1 MVASG
6 GRRASVDA
14 VWGRNRMGVQF
25 DGMGRPLCCV
35 AAPFAHIPARCRL
48 PSGQPPCQPPR
59 RTQTGVL
66 YRNVIRFSSPRVAF
80 SGARGY
86 VLMIPGMRFAP
97 DIRAE
102 PYARTVP
109 DPFDEQ

>member
-1 MVASG
+1 VIGPVHATNPLHSPGCDATVVPLNAASRQANG
-6 GRRASVDA
+6 PA
-14 VWGRNRMGVQF
+14 
-25 DGMGRPLCCV
+25 RPLCR
-35 AAPFAHIPARCRL
+35 HRHAR
-48 PSGQPPCQPPR
+48 P
-59 RTQTGVL
+59 QTGVL

-86 VLMIPGMRFAP
+86 VSTLPGMRFAP